1 MNAIIIENEV
11 SANKLL
17 TKILEDYCTGI
28 NIVAIGTS
36 IKEGFQLIQTLDPDL
51 VFLDIEL
58 DDGQSF
64 DLIEMFETKRFKI
77 IFTTAYDQY
86 ALKAF
91 RYDAVDYILK
101 PYTPKTVSIAVN
113 RVLEREKENK
123 SFQKLN
129 DIIENGIST
138 NRLSLSSSEGIRICD
153 IDEIV
158 RLEASSSYCIV
169 HLSNDEKLMVSKT
182 LGDIE
187 DKLPKHQFYRIHASH
202 TVNCKYVK
210 KIINQDGGGVELK
223 NGKLLPLAR
232 RRKQE
237 FINQLK

>member
-1 MNAIIIENEV
+1 MKALIIENEI
-11 SANKLL
+11 SASKLL
-17 TKILEDYCTGI
+17 IKILEDYCNGI
-28 NIVAIGTS
+28 EVAAVGKS
-36 IKEGFQLIQTLDPDL
+36 IKEGFQLIQSHDPDL

-101 PYTPKTVSIAVN
+101 PYTPKSVSTAVN
-113 RVLEREKENK
+113 RVLEREKDSK

-129 DIIENGIST
+129 DIIKNGMST
-138 NRLSLSSSEGIRICD
+138 DRLSLSTSEGIRICN
-153 IDEIV
+153 INEIV
-158 RLEASSSYCIV
+158 RLEASSSYCTLY
-169 HLSNDEKLMVSKT
+169 LSNDEKLMVSKP

-187 DKLPKHQFYRIHASH
+187 EKLPKHQFFRIHTSH
-202 TVNCKYVK
+202 TVNCDYVK
-210 KIINQDGGGVELK
+210 NIISQDGGAVELK
-223 NGKLLPLAR
+223 DGKLLPLAR

-237 FINQLK
+237 FIEQLK